1 MQKHSCI
8 EYYPGTWVL
17 ATLRGPRRQVTHCAP
32 VGHGAQKMQVR
43 EPIGRSLLHFLSGG
57 RERRGTPQKK
67 AVDAKCAYRQ
77 CARQK
82 ALFFFLFQNLGQ
94 LLLLA

>member
-8 EYYPGTWVL
+8 EYYPGVWVL
-17 ATLRGPRRQVTHCAP
+17 ATLRGPRRQATHCAP
-32 VGHGAQKMQVR
+32 IGQGARKMQVR
-43 EPIGRSLLHFLSGG
+43 EPIGRALLHFLSGG

-67 AVDAKCAYRQ
+67 AADAKCAYRQ
-77 CARQK
+77 GARQK
-82 ALFFFLFQNLGQ
+82 ALFFFLFEDFGQ